1 MTKVEIKKRIEWLDE
16 SMTTF
21 ENGYAEYL
29 FSDFIKNKQDMHPGL
44 ILPVTAVLFADR
56 NSELENYSKE
66 FFRFM
71 QDTMDEVSI
80 KFKFDGS
87 VYMNDV
93 KLYKKVMIH
102 FANTYIQFLTKDI
115 ANQQKFLTNIFL
127 NPKTK

>member
-1 MTKVEIKKRIEWLDE
+1 MTKLEITKRIEWLDE
-16 SMTTF
+16 AMSTF

-44 ILPVTAVLFADR
+44 IFPITAVLFADR

-71 QDTMDEVSI
+71 QDTMNDVSD
-80 KFKFDGS
+80 KFNFDQS

-93 KLYKKVMIH
+93 KLYKTVMIH
-102 FANTYIQFLTKDI
+102 FANTYIQYLTKDI

-127 NPKTK
+127 NKK